1 MENEVTEMWREIRK
15 ERREKKRNNRKSS
28 TDILLENGIKFESKN
43 NGVHLVIDTSN
54 RRTRGKIIDFWPS
67 TGKWIVRNGKK
78 GRGIR
83 RLLELMENEDE

>member
-1 MENEVTEMWREIRK
+1 MENEVNEMWREIRK